1 MMNAVDFRRAETLR
15 NGLGVTIRSLR
26 ADDRERIAKA
36 IEGLDRESIYT
47 RLFSYRRGLTEA
59 GLNRVMAVDQEDEVA
74 LVVTI
79 GNGADET
86 VIGSGRYIATPGQQ
100 APRTA
105 EVAFVVE
112 EDYHGHGIAGRLLAH
127 LADIARARGIAAF
140 EADVLAENPAMLK
153 VFARSGLPMQQRREG
168 GVVHLTL
175 ALNETRA

>member
-1 MMNAVDFRRAETLR
+1 MMNAVDFSRAETLR
-15 NGLGVTIRSLR
+15 NGLDVTIRSLR

-36 IEGLDRESIYT
+36 IGQLDRESIYT
-47 RLFSYRRGLTEA
+47 RLFSYRSGLTEA
-59 GLNRVMAVDQEDEVA
+59 GLNRVMAVDQDNEVA

-79 GNGADET
+79 GSGADET
-86 VIGSGRYIATPGQQ
+86 VIASGRYIATPDQQ
-100 APRTA
+100 APRSA

-112 EDYHGHGIAGRLLAH
+112 DDYHGLGIASRIFAH

-153 VFARSGLPMQQRREG
+153 VFAKTGLKMRQRREG